1 MPKHLQNFCGF
12 KQKSPSQ
19 DPDRPGSA
27 KAETPRTTKK
37 LHEMLDWQTINSHF
51 DKCAKASGAARGVKE
66 PGLPTSA
73 VHGAKECS
81 MDMFES
87 TQSGKSELSLSSSS
101 TRQLELEILVRKF
114 LDAHAELGRR
124 ALGAREVIHQL
135 GNADDDF
142 QRELQIYELLVK
154 DSTTRFSAL
163 SQKLSRLQTKIELSS
178 SLRSGKHRSDSSCT
192 QRQSLLQAKAP
203 EHAPSHGYF
212 ARRATSAQHGARIN
226 MPDAITARRSGTAPQ
241 PVQRGSNSQT
251 RHAHEPQSHVS
262 AAGGE
267 SAKVKARSEAQ
278 PRTLGDL
285 PRVTPEELLSLDQ
298 QSLQVSAVGG
308 EPAKVTARCEAQP
321 RTLGDLPMM
330 TPEDNLSLDQPSLQ
344 FCVASSE
351 SANIKAQSEAQPR
364 TLGDLPK
371 VTPEDLLR
379 LNQPSTLP
387 DLPNIVSD
395 DSSIEDA

>member
-1 MPKHLQNFCGF
+1 M
-12 KQKSPSQ
+12 
-19 DPDRPGSA
+19 
-27 KAETPRTTKK
+27 
-37 LHEMLDWQTINSHF
+37 F
-51 DKCAKASGAARGVKE
+51 DV
-66 PGLPTSA
+66 
-73 VHGAKECS
+73 
-81 MDMFES
+81 
-87 TQSGKSELSLSSSS
+87 
-101 TRQLELEILVRKF
+101 
-114 LDAHAELGRR
+114 
-124 ALGAREVIHQL
+124 
-135 GNADDDF
+135 
-142 QRELQIYELLVK
+142 
-154 DSTTRFSAL
+154 
-163 SQKLSRLQTKIELSS
+163 SR
-178 SLRSGKHRSDSSCT
+178 
-192 QRQSLLQAKAP
+192 
-203 EHAPSHGYF
+203 
-212 ARRATSAQHGARIN
+212 
-226 MPDAITARRSGTAPQ
+226 ARRSGTAPQ